1 MNIPRAGYHLH
12 LVSCFLFGL
21 NRIKQR
27 RFQKNTHEYAQFS
40 IYIFYRVCYF
50 LRSLVLVL
58 AFALSRLRIT
68 TTTTPTNMA
77 HVNSLKMKSTGCRMV
92 ANTYRTAHTHTN
104 TNTRMQAASVLTE
117 MCKCLSVCVCVC
129 ACLRCDGRQCR
140 DIAMAH
146 HAHIRTYIYLC
157 ICMYVCMYIYLCIC
171 MFI

>member
-1 MNIPRAGYHLH
+1 MNIPRAGYHMH

-77 HVNSLKMKSTGCRMV
+77 HVNSLKMKSTGCRLG
-92 ANTYRTAHTHTN
+92 ANTYRTAHTHKHKHPHAGSICVDRN
-104 TNTRMQAASVLTE
+104 VQMSI
-117 MCKCLSVCVCVC
+117 CVCVP
-129 ACLRCDGRQCR
+129 ACGV
-140 DIAMAH
+140 MADN
-146 HAHIRTYIYLC
+146 AQI
-157 ICMYVCMYIYLCIC
+157 
-171 MFI
+171 